1 MILSRFFYNFVAA
14 IEIYV
19 FLSENMTLVENSYN
33 NYAESTAYNYT
44 TGGGGVEINYFR
56 ANKYSIRLTGWWRW
70 SQRWWRRWS

>member
-1 MILSRFFYNFVAA
+1 MD
-14 IEIYV
+14 
-19 FLSENMTLVENSYN
+19 TLVENSYN